1 MDKQIGLALG
11 GGAVLGAAHV
21 GVLKAI
27 EEMDIKIDFISGT
40 SIGAVVAAFYAFGK
54 GADEIGTIAAKMD
67 WLDVTNISLSRY
79 GLLSNEKL
87 GGLIVEHIGNKN
99 IEDAKIPFSIV
110 ATDATSGEKVILN
123 KGPLQQA
130 VMASSS
136 IPGIFKPLEI
146 GGQMLVDGGV
156 VENVPIETVKKLG
169 AEYVIAVDLNARHR
183 YHMPR
188 NIVDVIVNSF
198 HFLMKSSTA
207 AQTQQAD
214 LLIEPDL
221 SEFSRSDLDQIEA
234 LMNRG
239 FKDAMKVLDNL
250 SETEENEL
258 PKDIFKIK
266 NDEDMNKEEFKQKA
280 EKTINDL
287 SARIE
292 ELKAKKEAAE
302 DQAESKFEAALA
314 ELKEKKEELED
325 RLDKIEDAVEEE
337 WDQFKE
343 KFTSSIDV
351 VKNKLSEW
359 SSVFN

>member
-1 MDKQIGLALG
+1 
-11 GGAVLGAAHV
+11 LGAAHV

-27 EEMDIKIDFISGT
+27 EEMDIKIEYVSGT
-40 SIGAVVAAFYAFGK
+40 SIGAVVAALYAFGK
-54 GADEIGTIAAKMD
+54 RADEISNIAAQMD

-79 GLLSNEKL
+79 GLLTNEKL
-87 GGLIVEHIGNKN
+87 GGLIAEHIGNKN
-99 IEDAKIPFSIV
+99 IEDAEIPLSIV
-110 ATDATSGEKVILN
+110 ATDATSGEKVILK
-123 KGPLQQA
+123 KGSLQQA

-136 IPGIFKPLEI
+136 IPGIFKPVEI
-146 GGQMLVDGGV
+146 LNKMLVDGGV
-156 VENVPIETVKKLG
+156 VENVPIETVRKLG
-169 AEYVIAVDLNARHR
+169 ADYVVAVDLNARHR
-183 YHMPR
+183 YDRPK

-221 SEFSRSDLDQIEA
+221 SDFSRSDLDQIEA

-239 FKDAMKVLDNL
+239 YKDAMNALKKI
-250 SETEENEL
+250 SETEANEL
-258 PKDIFKIK
+258 PKEIFEIK
-266 NDEDMNKEEFKQKA
+266 NNEDMNKEEFKQKA
-280 EKTINDL
+280 EKTIDDL

-292 ELKAKKEAAE
+292 DLKAKKEAAE
-302 DQAESKFEAALA
+302 DQAESKIEAALA
-314 ELKEKKEELED
+314 ELKEKKDELED

-337 WDQFKE
+337 WDEFKE
-343 KFTSSIDV
+343 KFSSSIDA